1 MELKNDNFDGGS
13 SFFRLFGFTT
23 PDIVGSFIGPNISWR
38 CIFRDIQE
46 DSRIRILHGQTLT
59 VLVCPALPPG
69 GSSDIWGDD
78 CRPLWYY
85 SLL

>member
-59 VLVCPALPPG
+59 VLVCPALP
-69 GSSDIWGDD
+69 
-78 CRPLWYY
+78 LVV
-85 SLL
+85 LLTYGVMTADHFGIIL